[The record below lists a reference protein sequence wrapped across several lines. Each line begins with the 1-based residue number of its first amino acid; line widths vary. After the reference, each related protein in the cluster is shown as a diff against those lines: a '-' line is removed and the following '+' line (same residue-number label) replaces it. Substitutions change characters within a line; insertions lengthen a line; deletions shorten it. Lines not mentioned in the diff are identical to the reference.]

1 MQKKD
6 ITCNMILLVFL
17 LMMSIEV
24 PKDWRVVAA
33 AILGLY
39 AACMIWRASE
49 SSVGKSLAAVAP
61 VALFMFA
68 RFFSAEMSGILRR
81 NPVEK
86 VGKLL
91 GYYACESA
99 DQIMVIAHWGERSA
113 DLKVGYAIAGVF
125 CAILILCLAFKL
137 LFTRSPKPQRI
148 A

>member
-1 MQKKD
+1 MQRKD
-6 ITCNMILLVFL
+6 IKFSAILLVFL
-17 LMMSIEV
+17 LMMSLEV
-24 PKDWRVVAA
+24 PKDWRVVAS

-49 SSVGKSLAAVAP
+49 TPVGKFIAAIAP

-91 GYYACESA
+91 GYYAYESA
-99 DQIMVIAHWGERSA
+99 DQIMVIIHWSKRSA
-113 DLKVGYAIAGVF
+113 ELKAGYAIAGAF

-137 LFTRSPKPQRI
+137 LFTKSPKPQPH
-148 A
+148 